1 MRAFGQRI
9 GERYVSLTD
18 LKEKIKHSRLTQKD
32 IENLYE
38 TSTGTRMRLGDI
50 SAMIDEGRLLLKEV
64 AMTNADLYERMLE
77 RANRYAR
84 FFDEARSLT
93 SDFEFAG
100 ILDLLKKEFMEVKQ
114 LIEFATQRTI
124 KMKPYS
130 ENVSYEYQSD
140 EENDFFKRILRL
152 YALLR
157 GSYLSKS
164 HLLDKYLAKV
174 ETQLV

>member
-1 MRAFGQRI
+1 MS
-9 GERYVSLTD
+9 E
-18 LKEKIKHSRLTQKD
+18 
-32 IENLYE
+32 
-38 TSTGTRMRLGDI
+38 I
-50 SAMIDEGRLLLKEV
+50 SGVIDEGRLLLREV
-64 AMTNADLYERMLE
+64 AMTNADLYERMLD
-77 RANRYAR
+77 RVNRYTR

-93 SDFEFAG
+93 NDYEFAG

-114 LIEFATQRTI
+114 LVEFATQRTI

-130 ENVSYEYQSD
+130 ENVTYEYQTD

-174 ETQLV
+174 ETQLVQ